1 MDEYYPIHSPFGMH
15 STSEYDPGMI
25 LVFFGYIAILWFLI
39 CRTPND
45 QPQHLFP
52 PRIGH

>member
-1 MDEYYPIHSPFGMH
+1 MDEYYPMNSPH
-15 STSEYDPGMI
+15 VVSTTDNYDPGML
-25 LVFFGYIAILWFLI
+25 LVFVGYIAVLWFLI
-39 CRTPND
+39 CRAPND

>member
-1 MDEYYPIHSPFGMH
+1 MDEYYPLNSARYEE
-15 STSEYDPGMI
+15 SSSSYDPGI
-25 LVFFGYIAILWFLI
+25 LLVFVGYIAILWFLI
-39 CRTPND
+39 FRSPIE